1 MSSQPSTK
9 KQRTSKGSDDD
20 IPIPEITTLDYVNL
34 TSHTDA
40 FGVDRE

>member
-9 KQRTSKGSDDD
+9 KQRTSKGSDD
-20 IPIPEITTLDYVNL
+20 IPIPEITALDYVNL